1 MKKILL
7 LGYTSKI
14 AKTFIE
20 NYKLDFIFHGFGRR
34 RELLDIDRVII
45 GTWNTLSNN
54 KEIDSDYDFIINLIF
69 LREESVEN
77 NLLFTEEIVR
87 LFSKQKS
94 SCRLIH
100 ISSTMVHGY
109 EKKLI
114 SKSFPPLPS
123 RKLLGYALV
132 KGRTEEY
139 LDRYIGK
146 LQIVRFGYVSDNN
159 EFLCF
164 RRSPNIRLFKGTKS
178 RVIPITYW
186 NTVLKTIFD
195 CINQPVSKRIRVVVD
210 EQCNYNSVS
219 RNSKRITLYIPRF
232 MLTLVLCFL
241 YLLRLERQSFR
252 VKTLDMKV
260 IYKD

>member
-1 MKKILL
+1 
-7 LGYTSKI
+7 
-14 AKTFIE
+14 
-20 NYKLDFIFHGFGRR
+20 
-34 RELLDIDRVII
+34 
-45 GTWNTLSNN
+45 
-54 KEIDSDYDFIINLIF
+54 
-69 LREESVEN
+69 
-77 NLLFTEEIVR
+77 
-87 LFSKQKS
+87 
-94 SCRLIH
+94 
-100 ISSTMVHGY
+100 MVHGY

-159 EFLCF
+159 EFLCIS
-164 RRSPNIRLFKGTKS
+164 RSPNIRLFKGTKS

-219 RNSKRITLYIPRF
+219 RNSKIITLYIPRF
-232 MLTLVLCFL
+232 MLTLVLSFL